1 MPTTQS
7 PIRFFLLAPS
17 FFASVST
24 PILSSKLLTLSSKE
38 MAITAQ
44 DVNKL
49 RAMTGA
55 GMMDCKK
62 ALTEADG
69 DFEAAR
75 DILRKQGQKIAD
87 KRAENETSEGLVLV
101 SVSEDGTTGKLV
113 ALACETESVAKVAN
127 FRELAQQVLDAAVR
141 TNAGTKEDLLA
152 TKEAD
157 GLTVQE
163 HITDLMGKIGEKID
177 VTYATLTAEKVAS
190 YIHSDNKKGVLVG
203 LKNVGGADTTE
214 VGRDVAMQIVAMKPV
229 AVDKDGV
236 DAATVEREIEIGK
249 EQARAEGKPEA
260 MLEKIAQGKL
270 NKFYKDNTL
279 LNQEF
284 VKDNSVTIAKLLDNK
299 QKGMTV
305 TDFKRVAIGA

>member
-1 MPTTQS
+1 
-7 PIRFFLLAPS
+7 
-17 FFASVST
+17 
-24 PILSSKLLTLSSKE
+24 

-62 ALTEADG
+62 ALTEANG

-87 KRAENETSEGLVLV
+87 KRAENETSEGMVLV
-101 SVSEDGTTGKLV
+101 NVSEDGTAGKLV

-141 TNAGTKEDLLA
+141 TNASTKEDLLA

-203 LKNVGGADTTE
+203 LQNVGGADITE

-229 AVDKDGV
+229 AVDKEGV
-236 DAATVEREIEIGK
+236 DSATVEREIEIGK

-299 QKGMTV
+299 QKGLTV

>member
-1 MPTTQS
+1 M
-7 PIRFFLLAPS
+7 A
-17 FFASVST
+17 
-24 PILSSKLLTLSSKE
+24 
-38 MAITAQ
+38 AITAA

-49 RAMTGA
+49 RTMTGA

-87 KRAENETSEGLVLV
+87 KRADNATSEGLVLV
-101 SVSEDGTTGKLV
+101 NVSEDGTTGKLV
-113 ALACETESVAKVAN
+113 ALACETESVAKVAD
-127 FRELAQQVLDAAVR
+127 FRNLVQQILETAVK
-141 TNAGTKEDLLA
+141 TNIGTKEDLLA
-152 TKEAD
+152 ATEAD
-157 GLTVQE
+157 GRTVQE
-163 HITDLMGKIGEKID
+163 HITELTGKIGEKLD
-177 VTYATLTAEKVAS
+177 LTYATLTAEKVAS

-203 LKNVGGADTTE
+203 LKNVGGADTNE

-236 DAATVEREIEIGK
+236 DSATVEREIEIGK

-284 VKDNSVTIAKLLDNK
+284 VKDNSLTIAQLLDK
-299 QKGMTV
+299 TSKGMTV
-305 TDFKRVAIGA
+305 ESFKRVAIGA

>member
-1 MPTTQS
+1 M
-7 PIRFFLLAPS
+7 A
-17 FFASVST
+17 
-24 PILSSKLLTLSSKE
+24 
-38 MAITAQ
+38 AITAA

-49 RAMTGA
+49 RTMTGA

-62 ALTEADG
+62 ALVEAEG

-87 KRAENETSEGLVLV
+87 KRAENETSEGVVLV
-101 SVSEDGTTGKLV
+101 DVSADGTSGKLV

-127 FRELAQQVLDAAVR
+127 FRELAQQILDAAIR

-152 TKEAD
+152 AQEAD
-157 GLTVQE
+157 GLTLQD
-163 HITDLMGKIGEKID
+163 HITDLMGKIGEKLD
-177 VTYATLTAEKVAS
+177 VTYTTLTAEKVAS

-203 LKNVGGADTTE
+203 LKNVSDADTTE

-236 DAATVEREIEIGK
+236 DSATVEREIEIGK

-284 VKDNSVTIAKLLDNK
+284 VKDNSLTIAQLLDK
-299 QKGMTV
+299 KSKGLTV
-305 TDFKRVAIGA
+305 SDFKRVAIGA

>member
-1 MPTTQS
+1 M
-7 PIRFFLLAPS
+7 A
-17 FFASVST
+17 
-24 PILSSKLLTLSSKE
+24 
-38 MAITAQ
+38 AITAA

-49 RAMTGA
+49 RTMTGA

-87 KRAENETSEGLVLV
+87 KRADNTTSEGLVLV
-101 SVSEDGTTGKLV
+101 SVSEDGTSGKLV
-113 ALACETESVAKVAN
+113 ALACETESVAKVAD
-127 FRELAQQVLDAAVR
+127 FRTLVQQIMDTAVQ
-141 TNAGTKEDLLA
+141 TNVGTKDDLLA
-152 TKEAD
+152 AKEAD
-157 GLTVQE
+157 GRTVQE
-163 HITDLMGKIGEKID
+163 HITELTGKIGEKLD
-177 VTYATLTAEKVAS
+177 LTYATLSAEKVAS

-236 DAATVEREIEIGK
+236 DSATVEREIEIGK

-284 VKDNSVTIAKLLDNK
+284 VKDNSVTIAQLLDK
-299 QKGMTV
+299 KSKGMTV
-305 TDFKRVAIGA
+305 ESFKRVAIGA

>member
-1 MPTTQS
+1 M
-7 PIRFFLLAPS
+7 A
-17 FFASVST
+17 
-24 PILSSKLLTLSSKE
+24 
-38 MAITAQ
+38 AITAA

-49 RAMTGA
+49 RTMTGA

-87 KRAENETSEGLVLV
+87 KRAENTTSEGLVLV
-101 SVSEDGTTGKLV
+101 NVSADGTNGKLV
-113 ALACETESVAKVAN
+113 ALACETESVAKVAD
-127 FRELAQQVLDAAVR
+127 FRTLVQQILDTAVK
-141 TNAGTKEDLLA
+141 TNVGTKEDLLA
-152 TKEAD
+152 ATEAD
-157 GLTVQE
+157 GRTVQE
-163 HITDLMGKIGEKID
+163 HITELTGKIGEKLD
-177 VTYATLTAEKVAS
+177 LTYATLTAEKVAS
-190 YIHSDNKKGVLVG
+190 YIHSDSKKGVLVG
-203 LKNVGGADTTE
+203 LKNVGGADTAE

-236 DAATVEREIEIGK
+236 DSATVEREIEIGK

-284 VKDNSVTIAKLLDNK
+284 VKDNSVTIAQLLDK
-299 QKGMTV
+299 TSKGMTV
-305 TDFKRVAIGA
+305 ESFKRVAIGA

>member
-1 MPTTQS
+1 M
-7 PIRFFLLAPS
+7 A
-17 FFASVST
+17 
-24 PILSSKLLTLSSKE
+24 
-38 MAITAQ
+38 AITAA

-49 RAMTGA
+49 RTMTGA

-87 KRAENETSEGLVLV
+87 KRADNATSEGLVLV
-101 SVSEDGTTGKLV
+101 NVSEDGTTGKLV
-113 ALACETESVAKVAN
+113 ALACETESVAKVAD
-127 FRELAQQVLDAAVR
+127 FRNLVQQILETAVK
-141 TNAGTKEDLLA
+141 TNVGTKEDLLA
-152 TKEAD
+152 ATEAD
-157 GLTVQE
+157 GRTVQE
-163 HITDLMGKIGEKID
+163 HITELTGKIGEKLD
-177 VTYATLTAEKVAS
+177 LTYATLTAEKVAS

-203 LKNVGGADTTE
+203 LKNVGGADTNE

-236 DAATVEREIEIGK
+236 DSATVEREIEIGK

-284 VKDNSVTIAKLLDNK
+284 VKDNSVTIAQLLDK
-299 QKGMTV
+299 TSKGMTV
-305 TDFKRVAIGA
+305 ESFKRIAIGA